1 MSNRGKGICLILGPI
16 VAFIGWILYQATF
29 IGSTENDDIAG
40 LLSNAEGG
48 TVMATVVIILIIV
61 GLPIFIAGLRG
72 IKGQAGGTF
81 ETLGIGF
88 VTLGVIVFVATIGL
102 LGTHVEMGDK
112 LAEYT
117 AGIGAATAG
126 GDAAAAAKYMDA
138 AYAAQISTGAVQ
150 AFNVAASNI
159 GSLLWGA
166 GFFLIGVA
174 YTLNSSFKSIIPM
187 IPLGPLAAIIGI
199 LIIVSVLIID
209 PTAGSNTAGIVGGVS
224 FAISVLWSVLVG
236 AKLAT
241 SSD

>member
-1 MSNRGKGICLILGPI
+1 MSNKGKGICLVLGPV

-48 TVMATVVIILIIV
+48 TVMATVVIILIII
-61 GLPIFIAGLRG
+61 GLPMFVAGLRG
-72 IKGQAGGTF
+72 TKGQAGGTF

-88 VTLGVIVFVATIGL
+88 VTLAVIVFVATIGL

-112 LAEYT
+112 FAEYM
-117 AGIGAATAG
+117 AGTQST
-126 GDAAAAAKYMDA
+126 DAAVAAKSMDA

-150 AFNVAASNI
+150 AFNVAANNI

-174 YTLNSSFKSIIPM
+174 YTLNSSFKSIIPA

-209 PTAGSNTAGIVGGVS
+209 PTAGSNTAGIVGGIS

>member
-29 IGSTENDDIAG
+29 IGNTENDDIAG

-61 GLPIFIAGLRG
+61 GLPIFVAGLRG

-117 AGIGAATAG
+117 AGIAAATAG
-126 GDAAAAAKYMDA
+126 GDGDTAGKLMDA
-138 AYAAQISTGAVQ
+138 AAAQISTGAVQ

-209 PTAGSNTAGIVGGVS
+209 PTAGSNTAGIVGGIS